1 MNFRERVSRV
11 SNSAAINII
20 GRIINNNNNN
30 SARHGST
37 KEGDA
42 RLGTRANELKSDG

>member
-20 GRIINNNNNN
+20 GRIINNNNN

-42 RLGTRANELKSDG
+42 RLGTRASELKSDG